1 VKRYRTWAL
10 LTTLATYFLIFVGG
24 FVRVSGAGLG
34 CPDWPKCFD
43 RWIPPTDVSQLP
55 AHIDPATFNVTLAW
69 IEYINRLIGVSIGIL
84 IFITTIL
91 AIKHARHIKRIL
103 YPTLA
108 ALVLVGIEGW
118 QGSQVISSKLE
129 PFIVTIHM
137 VLAFLI
143 VSTLLYATL
152 QAYHFRNGGTV
163 RREGPSLEITKWLA
177 PLWVITIVSVG
188 LGTQVR
194 SNLEHLVRAFP
205 FEGRGTLIPQL
216 GSSYISHLISGG
228 LIIVASWFAGIR
240 VIGQRENVS
249 PLAVQ
254 SAWALM
260 ALAAIQVGLGI
271 ALVAAGMP
279 ALLQVFHLWFSSL
292 YVGALLVL
300 HFALRHREGVVHA
313 E

>member
-1 VKRYRTWAL
+1 MKRFRTWAL
-10 LTTLATYFLIFVGG
+10 ATTAATYFLIFVGG

-43 RWIPPTDVSQLP
+43 RWIPPTSVSQLP
-55 AHIDPATFNVTLAW
+55 SEIDPASFNVTLAW
-69 IEYINRLIGVSIGIL
+69 IEYINRLIGVAIGIL

-91 AIKHARHIKRIL
+91 AFKYASRIPRIL

-143 VSTLLYATL
+143 VSALLYATL
-152 QAYHFRNGGTV
+152 QAHHRLIGHAAQQAAAPELK
-163 RREGPSLEITKWLA
+163 RWLA
-177 PLWVITIVSVG
+177 PLWLFSIIAIG

-194 SNLEHLVRAFP
+194 SDIEESVKRFP
-205 FEGRGTLIPQL
+205 QEDSITLL
-216 GSSYISHLISGG
+216 GSLGPVHVWHLIVGG
-228 LIIVASWFAGIR
+228 LIVISTWYIGARILTQRDRLTSVSIHSTRVLMAVALIQV
-240 VIGQRENVS
+240 VIGIVLVS
-249 PLAVQ
+249 LA
-254 SAWALM
+254 L
-260 ALAAIQVGLGI
+260 
-271 ALVAAGMP
+271 P
-279 ALLQVFHLWFSSL
+279 AFLQVFHLWFSSL

-300 HFALRHREGVVHA
+300 HFSLSHNEGIA
-313 E
+313 NA